1 VRRAATRRTASSA
14 IAARPA
20 SPRALRQTRRTE
32 IFVRARMP
40 CFRTRSPGQRRLSR
54 RPRRQ
59 PLLRHCPEQLGLQPR
74 TRAVHGL

>member
-1 VRRAATRRTASSA
+1 
-14 IAARPA
+14 
-20 SPRALRQTRRTE
+20 
-32 IFVRARMP
+32 MP